1 MLTNKKYNNIEENI
15 NQLKKEN
22 KELINKYEKEILKKT
37 NCRITKKDKN
47 IINTIQ

>member
-22 KELINKYEKEILKKT
+22 KELINKLMYHYKYEKEILKKQ
-37 NCRITKKDKN
+37 IVELQKKIK
-47 IINTIQ
+47 I